1 MRVCGEDIP
10 GEAPGRE
17 ALCPRVLATQWFHLT
32 LRLDRVPLEVTVQ
45 KTGVLGTKARCLPKC
60 IAWSDELK
68 LTKEPKVVSSEEG
81 GGQEKGVFW

>member
-1 MRVCGEDIP
+1 MIHVFCGEDIP

-17 ALCPRVLATQWFHLT
+17 ALCPRA

-45 KTGVLGTKARCLPKC
+45 KTGVLGTKARCPPKC

-68 LTKEPKVVSSEEG
+68 LTEEPKVVSSEEG